1 MKLIMERYRKNVGG
15 SDVSLEDK
23 FKKIEEFKLSSLN
36 PMNWFNKGGSPYSD
50 KMNLK
55 WWSMNAGSFGSGV
68 MKSSWKDH
76 PIVAQA
82 FIDFKLS
89 EDPEHIRKVAE
100 WEGAYRGGPLGDTA
114 KAKIMRHL
122 KRKSPLAVQAA
133 FEILVV
139 ERWNNLQ
146 QYVPSNH
153 SGALPIL
160 DLLSELSSAQI
171 LCEVK
176 IKQWEKDPGGLG
188 SPPFKDQFK
197 EVARI
202 AKDYSGHGG
211 NWNSPDYGEG
221 PYGYLRDRDVAKGK
235 LWAQDHLK
243 KLDEKFERDKEI
255 VELNRKYFTSHR
267 SFLSIDSLEDMI
279 TELDNYAT
287 ELEDTYGY
295 DGLKEFGDKLGLDYK
310 DFESAREDSTDVLKR
325 RGKEI
330 FDFGYGD

>member
-23 FKKIEEFKLSSLN
+23 FKKLEEFKLSSLN

-55 WWSMNAGSFGSGV
+55 WWSINAPGKV
-68 MKSSWKDH
+68 IQKSWEDH

-100 WEGAYRGGPLGDTA
+100 WEGALGGRPLGDTA

-133 FEILVV
+133 FEILAV

-146 QYVPSNH
+146 QYAPSNYGGE
-153 SGALPIL
+153 SGPIL
-160 DLLSELSSAQI
+160 DLLNDLSSAQVG
-171 LCEVK
+171 CEVY
-176 IKQWEKDPGGLG
+176 IAQWEKDPGGLG
-188 SPPFKDQFK
+188 RPPFKDQFK

-211 NWNSPDYGEG
+211 NWNNPDYGQG
-221 PYGYLRDRDVAKGK
+221 PYGYKRDPHVVKGK

-243 KLDEKFERDKEI
+243 KLDEQFERDKER
-255 VELNRKYFTSHR
+255 VELDRKYFTSYR
-267 SFLSIDSLEDMI
+267 YFLSIDSLEDMI
-279 TELDNYAT
+279 TELDDRST
-287 ELEDTYGY
+287 RLEDTYGY
-295 DGLKEFGDKLGLDYK
+295 DGLKEFADKLGIDYK

-330 FDFGYGD
+330 FDFGY